1 MATPEPPSSPNL
13 IDPSSRR
20 WIWLLLISVLVVLVL
35 NPTTSWLGRGQP
47 IPIAYSDF
55 KVFMARGE
63 VLNCE
68 IGVAQIT
75 GEIEGRETIG
85 DPPAPEVA
93 ADVEGP
99 FRFHTLR
106 VEDPTLVDQ
115 LEAAGVPF
123 RGKREST
130 WIQSVLLPLL
140 WFLPLIFLW
149 IIISRRAGAAG
160 QSIMGIGKAGS
171 RYRVDKDTGVTFADV
186 AGCNESKAEL
196 EEVVDFLQKPQPYR
210 TIGAK
215 IPKGVLL
222 VGPPGTGKTLLARA
236 VAGEAQVP
244 FFSLSGSDFVELFVG
259 VGASRVRSLFD
270 QAKQQAPCIVF
281 IDELDAIGRQ
291 RGVHVGSAND
301 EREQTLN
308 QLLVEMDGFEPNNGV
323 ILLSATNRP
332 DVLDPALLRPGRFD
346 RQVVLDA
353 PDLDGREA
361 ILNVHA
367 RGKKL
372 GTDVD
377 LHPVAQGTPGFSGA
391 DLANAMNEAALLAAR
406 AKRTVIHQQ
415 DLEEAIERVVSGP
428 ERKSRRMLADEKRR
442 VAIHESGHAV
452 VAAYSKHAD
461 PVHKISIVPRGQAAL
476 GYTLQLPTEDQ
487 YLTTREAMLE
497 KLQGILGGRAAEE
510 LLLESVSSGAEN
522 DLQRATAI
530 ARQMICMFGMGDSV
544 GMMHC
549 AQRESPIY
557 MPSTAASSLHMDCS
571 EETARAI
578 DQEVIALIQTS
589 YDQAK
594 RLLADHTAELEC
606 VSTALLEVETLDEEA
621 FRQLLDVQEPRVS

>member
-1 MATPEPPSSPNL
+1 
-13 IDPSSRR
+13 
-20 WIWLLLISVLVVLVL
+20 
-35 NPTTSWLGRGQP
+35 
-47 IPIAYSDF
+47 
-55 KVFMARGE
+55 
-63 VLNCE
+63 
-68 IGVAQIT
+68 
-75 GEIEGRETIG
+75 
-85 DPPAPEVA
+85 
-93 ADVEGP
+93 
-99 FRFHTLR
+99 
-106 VEDPTLVDQ
+106 
-115 LEAAGVPF
+115 
-123 RGKREST
+123 
-130 WIQSVLLPLL
+130 
-140 WFLPLIFLW
+140 
-149 IIISRRAGAAG
+149 
-160 QSIMGIGKAGS
+160 
-171 RYRVDKDTGVTFADV
+171 
-186 AGCNESKAEL
+186 
-196 EEVVDFLQKPQPYR
+196 
-210 TIGAK
+210 
-215 IPKGVLL
+215 
-222 VGPPGTGKTLLARA
+222 
-236 VAGEAQVP
+236 
-244 FFSLSGSDFVELFVG
+244 
-259 VGASRVRSLFD
+259 
-270 QAKQQAPCIVF
+270 
-281 IDELDAIGRQ
+281 
-291 RGVHVGSAND
+291 
-301 EREQTLN
+301 
-308 QLLVEMDGFEPNNGV
+308 
-323 ILLSATNRP
+323 
-332 DVLDPALLRPGRFD
+332 
-346 RQVVLDA
+346 
-353 PDLDGREA
+353 
-361 ILNVHA
+361 
-367 RGKKL
+367 
-372 GTDVD
+372 
-377 LHPVAQGTPGFSGA
+377 
-391 DLANAMNEAALLAAR
+391 MNEAALLAAR

-415 DLEEAIERVVSGP
+415 DIEEAIERVVSGP

>member
-1 MATPEPPSSPNL
+1 MLKLTN
-13 IDPSSRR
+13 IKF
-20 WIWLLLISVLVVLVL
+20 LLSL
-35 NPTTSWLGRGQP
+35 N
-47 IPIAYSDF
+47 
-55 KVFMARGE
+55 
-63 VLNCE
+63 
-68 IGVAQIT
+68 
-75 GEIEGRETIG
+75 
-85 DPPAPEVA
+85 
-93 ADVEGP
+93 
-99 FRFHTLR
+99 
-106 VEDPTLVDQ
+106 Q
-115 LEAAGVPF
+115 LHSLCF
-123 RGKREST
+123 
-130 WIQSVLLPLL
+130 
-140 WFLPLIFLW
+140 
-149 IIISRRAGAAG
+149 
-160 QSIMGIGKAGS
+160 
-171 RYRVDKDTGVTFADV
+171 
-186 AGCNESKAEL
+186 
-196 EEVVDFLQKPQPYR
+196 FLQKPQPYR

-606 VSTALLEVETLDEEA
+606 VSTALLEVETLD
-621 FRQLLDVQEPRVS
+621 